1 MTRPRLHERARHAAM
16 RRKLARFITAL
27 VELIVFWAG
36 IEAAAWDA
44 LRVAVV
50 TWIGK

>member
-1 MTRPRLHERARHAAM
+1 M
-16 RRKLARFITAL
+16 RRKLVRFIAPT

-50 TWIGK
+50 TWVGN